1 MTKITVLVG
10 LRRVLLRRRFITS
23 VYGLRARFCPRA
35 CFFSVVYSCREG
47 VLGAICFSGVVLVD
61 GQRQAPS
68 SMWRVLLT
76 REWWL

>member
-10 LRRVLLRRRFITS
+10 LRRVLLIRRFITS
-23 VYGLRARFCPRA
+23 VYGRARFCPRA

-47 VLGAICFSGVVLVD
+47 VLGAISFSGVVLVD
-61 GQRQAPS
+61 GQGQAPS